1 MHRLQTGGDK
11 KVNFPKSSD
20 SQEVF
25 VNLLGQNSSR
35 MGMTVAA
42 TQPICIG
49 KNVNVRIQQFLG
61 KKVMKK

>member
-1 MHRLQTGGDK
+1 
-11 KVNFPKSSD
+11 
-20 SQEVF
+20 
-25 VNLLGQNSSR
+25 